1 MKQEDFAAPDPIL
14 IEESLSE
21 WVMTKAEDWRDN
33 YQSNYEAKF
42 DEYYRLWRGIW
53 SSEDQQKQSERSR
66 IISPALQQ
74 AVESNVAEMEEATF
88 GRGKFFDIS
97 DNYGDNDSEDIL
109 YLRNKLTEDFEDTQ
123 VRKAVAECLINAA
136 VFGTGVGELVLE
148 EIKEMAP
155 ATQPIMDGQ
164 LQAVGVNITDRVV
177 VKLKPVLPQNFLID
191 PIATTIDDAL
201 GVAIDEFVSPHLVE
215 QLQEKGVYRDVY
227 VGVAPSDTDLE
238 PDQEMS
244 VYPDDKVRLT
254 KYYGLVPRH
263 MLEEA
268 TEDEDFLGEPEDS
281 DDSKEAYV
289 EAIVVVA
296 NGGVLLKAEANP
308 YMMQDRP
315 VVAFPWDVVPSM
327 FWGRGVCEKGY
338 NSQKALDTELRARID
353 ALSLT
358 IHPMLAIDAT
368 KFPRGAKPEI
378 RPGKTILTNGDPR
391 EVLQPFNFGQVG
403 QITFSQAASLQQMVQ
418 QATGAVDSA
427 GLSGAVNG
435 EATAAGISMSLGAI
449 IKRHKRTLI
458 NFQQSFLIPFV
469 KKAAYRYMQFDPENY
484 PVKDYKFSATST
496 LGIIAR
502 EYEVTQLVQLL
513 QTMKQDSP
521 IYPVLIQ
528 SIIDNMNLSNREEL
542 IASMQQAQQPNP
554 QAQQAA
560 QATQQAQLAFQE
572 SQTAALAAQAAESQA
587 RAQKYSVEA
596 QLAPQELE
604 IDKISA
610 ITRNLQAGD
619 QDDKEFE
626 RRLKVAEVALK
637 EKQLNNQGS
646 QSNANDTARPQEPNR
661 PSQRSVQG
669 AVQPPR
675 ENRGAPRGP
684 RGPNVGPTP
693 AAPQGPSEGPQS
705 A

>member
-1 MKQEDFAAPDPIL
+1 MKDDLYSPDPL
-14 IEESLSE
+14 LVQESLEE
-21 WVMTKAEDWRDN
+21 WVMTKCEDWRDN
-33 YQSNYEAKF
+33 YQSNYEEKF

-53 SSEDQQKQSERSR
+53 DPADTERKSERSR

-88 GRGKFFDIS
+88 GRGKWFDIS
-97 DNYGDNDSEDIL
+97 DDMNDKESQDVL
-109 YLRNKLTEDFEDTQ
+109 YLRNKLTEDFENTK

-136 VFGTGVGELVLE
+136 VFGTGVGEIVIE

-177 VKLKPVLPQNFLID
+177 VKLKPVMPQNFLID
-191 PIATTIDDAL
+191 PVATSIEDAM
-201 GVAIDEFVSPHLVE
+201 GVAVDEFVGSHHVE
-215 QLQEKGVYRDVY
+215 QLQENGVYRDVY
-227 VGVAPSDTDLE
+227 VGTAAPDTDLE
-238 PDQEMS
+238 PDQDIT
-244 VYPDDKVRLT
+244 VYSDDKVRLT
-254 KYYGLVPRH
+254 KYYGLVPKH

-268 TEDEDFLGEPEDS
+268 TDEKIDGD
-281 DDSKEAYV
+281 AGYV
-289 EAIVVVA
+289 EAVVVIA

-315 VVAFPWDVVPSM
+315 IVAFPWDVVPSM

-368 KFPRGAKPEI
+368 RFPRGAKPEI

-403 QITFSQAASLQQMVQ
+403 QITFAQAASLQQMVQ

-427 GLSGAVNG
+427 GLAGNVNG

-484 PVKDYKFSATST
+484 PVKDYKFNATST

-542 IASMQQAQQPNP
+542 IAAMQQASQPNP

-560 QATQQAQLAFQE
+560 QQAQQAQLALQQ
-572 SQTAALAAQAAESQA
+572 SQTAALSAQAQESQA

-596 QLAPQELE
+596 QLEPQEVE
-604 IDKISA
+604 IKRIEA

-626 RRLKVAEVALK
+626 RRLKVAQAITKDKEVEAK
-637 EKQLNNQGS
+637 INV
-646 QSNANDTARPQEPNR
+646 NDTARPQEPNQS
-661 PSQRSVQG
+661 SQRRVQRP
-669 AVQPPR
+669 VQPPVEPRR
-675 ENRGAPRGP
+675 EGSPFGGEP
-684 RGPNVGPTP
+684 
-693 AAPQGPSEGPQS
+693 E
-705 A
+705 

>member
-1 MKQEDFAAPDPIL
+1 MKDDLYSPDPL
-14 IEESLSE
+14 LVQESLE
-21 WVMTKAEDWRDN
+21 DWVMNKCEDWRDN
-33 YQSNYEAKF
+33 YQSNYEEKF

-53 SSEDQQKQSERSR
+53 DPADTERKSERSR

-88 GRGKFFDIS
+88 GRGKWFDIS
-97 DNYGDNDSEDIL
+97 DDMNDKESQDVL
-109 YLRNKLTEDFEDTQ
+109 YLRNKLTEDFENTK

-136 VFGTGVGELVLE
+136 VFGTGVGEIVIE

-177 VKLKPVLPQNFLID
+177 VKLKPVMPQNFLID
-191 PIATTIDDAL
+191 PVATSIEDAM
-201 GVAIDEFVSPHLVE
+201 GVAVDEFVGSHHVE
-215 QLQEKGVYRDVY
+215 QLQENGVYRDVY
-227 VGVAPSDTDLE
+227 VGTAAPDTDLE
-238 PDQEMS
+238 PDQDIT
-244 VYPDDKVRLT
+244 VYSDDKVRLT
-254 KYYGLVPRH
+254 KYYGLVPKH

-268 TEDEDFLGEPEDS
+268 TDEKIDGD
-281 DDSKEAYV
+281 AGYV
-289 EAIVVVA
+289 EAVVVIA

-315 VVAFPWDVVPSM
+315 IVAFPWDVVPSM

-368 KFPRGAKPEI
+368 RFPRGAKPEI

-403 QITFSQAASLQQMVQ
+403 QITFAQAASLQQMVQ

-427 GLSGAVNG
+427 GLAGNVNG

-484 PVKDYKFSATST
+484 PVKDYKFNATST

-542 IASMQQAQQPNP
+542 IAAMQQAQQPNP

-560 QATQQAQLAFQE
+560 QQAQQAQLALQQ
-572 SQTAALAAQAAESQA
+572 SQTAALSAQAQESQA

-596 QLAPQELE
+596 QLEPQEVE
-604 IDKISA
+604 IKRIEA
-610 ITRNLQAGD
+610 ITRNLAAGD

-626 RRLKVAEVALK
+626 RRLKVAQAITKDKEVEAK
-637 EKQLNNQGS
+637 INV
-646 QSNANDTARPQEPNR
+646 NDTARPQKPNQ
-661 PSQRSVQG
+661 PSQRRVQRP
-669 AVQPPR
+669 VQPPV
-675 ENRGAPRGP
+675 EPRG
-684 RGPNVGPTP
+684 
-693 AAPQGPSEGPQS
+693 EGSPFGGEPE
-705 A
+705 